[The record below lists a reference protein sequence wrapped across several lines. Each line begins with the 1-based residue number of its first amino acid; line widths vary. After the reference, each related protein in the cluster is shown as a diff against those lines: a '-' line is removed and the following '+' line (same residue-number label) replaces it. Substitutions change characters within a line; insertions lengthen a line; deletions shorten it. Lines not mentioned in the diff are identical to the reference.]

1 MHTYLNNLPNKSK
14 GKNNETVSSMQSGH
28 RHFGLSGSIHLTLG
42 ELLRTT
48 KIREIETALARVD
61 NLSRIRILPHLWNNC
76 WVVYGIDEE

>member
-1 MHTYLNNLPNKSK
+1 M
-14 GKNNETVSSMQSGH
+14 VSSMQSGH

-48 KIREIETALARVD
+48 KIGEIETALARVD
-61 NLSRIRILPHLWNNC
+61 NLSRIRILPHLRNNNS